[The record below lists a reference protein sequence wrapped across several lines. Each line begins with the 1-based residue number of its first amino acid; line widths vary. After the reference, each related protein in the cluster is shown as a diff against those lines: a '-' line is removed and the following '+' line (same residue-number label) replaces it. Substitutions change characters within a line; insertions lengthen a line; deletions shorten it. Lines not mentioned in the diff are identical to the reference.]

1 MRFGLEDN
9 HVPEDLKSKI
19 QTYVDGYELYD
30 HVLQEGRNPKWM
42 DQLGLT
48 QYALERFALAGNA
61 RDWITRIEQIAQAGA
76 RKIWVSLRADSM
88 ERQTH
93 YMRILGEQIMSRFV

>member
-1 MRFGLEDN
+1 
-9 HVPEDLKSKI
+9 
-19 QTYVDGYELYD
+19 
-30 HVLQEGRNPKWM
+30 M

-61 RDWITRIEQIAQAGA
+61 HDWIARIEQIAQAGA

-88 ERQTH
+88 DRQTH
-93 YMRILGEQIMSRFV
+93 YMRILGEQIMARFV